1 MAYTGI
7 TPKIAVGSKSDIQ
20 SSIESEKIGPGAVI
34 ITDNNEAA
42 FVRDDKTV
50 SFLKETIGEDIQVNG
65 VNIGNL
71 TDGKTISKDLTVA
84 QFIKQ
89 MVQKAI
95 PASYTQPA
103 ISLVNN
109 GGQAAGNVEAGS
121 SVSVKLRANFTKN
134 DAGNLTSIVI
144 KKGSEQVANGS
155 STPLDYTSAEN
166 IVVGDETVSFTATAS
181 YAEGQIKNNNLG
193 EPSPDGHITAGSKTS
208 SAYSITGKRNL
219 FYGTGVGAT
228 PEINSATVRGLT
240 NKRLSPAN
248 GNVITINVA
257 VGQQYVIIAYPATL
271 RDITQ
276 IKYEE
281 TNDIGA
287 LSKFTKTQVQV
298 ADARG
303 GSNGLMNY
311 KVYSYGMAVPAP
323 AAMTFTVT
331 I

>member
-1 MAYTGI
+1 MAYTNS
-7 TPKIAVGSKSDIQ
+7 PKLALGAKEDIQ
-20 SSIESEKIGPGAVI
+20 TAITEETIGPGALV
-34 ITDNNEAA
+34 ITDNNEMA

-50 SFLKETIGEDIQVNG
+50 DFLKETVGEDIQVNG

-71 TDGKTISKDLTVA
+71 TDGKTISRDLTLA

-95 PASYTQPA
+95 PASYTQPSV
-103 ISLVNN
+103 SLVNN

-121 SVSVKLRANFTKN
+121 SVNIKLRANFTKN
-134 DAGNLTSIVI
+134 DAGDLTALEI
-144 KKGSEQVANGS
+144 KKGAEQVATGS
-155 STPLDYTSAEN
+155 SSPVDYSSTEAL
-166 IVVGDETVSFTATAS
+166 VVGDETVTFTATAT
-181 YAEGQIKNNNLG
+181 YGEGEIKNNNLG
-193 EPSPDGHITAGSKTS
+193 EPSPEGHITAGSKNS
-208 SAYSITGKRNL
+208 SGYSITGKRNA

-228 PEINSATVRGLT
+228 PELNSANIRSLT
-240 NKRLSPAN
+240 NKKLAPAN
-248 GNVITINVA
+248 GNTITINVA
-257 VGQQYVIIAYPATL
+257 AGQQYVIIAYPATL

-303 GSNGLMNY
+303 GENGLMDY

>member
-1 MAYTGI
+1 M
-7 TPKIAVGSKSDIQ
+7 
-20 SSIESEKIGPGAVI
+20 EKLS
-34 ITDNNEAA
+34 
-42 FVRDDKTV
+42 R
-50 SFLKETIGEDIQVNG
+50 
-65 VNIGNL
+65 
-71 TDGKTISKDLTVA
+71 DLTLA

-95 PASYTQPA
+95 PASYTQPSV
-103 ISLVNN
+103 SLVNN

-121 SVSVKLRANFTKN
+121 SVNIKLRANFTKN
-134 DAGNLTSIVI
+134 DAGDLTALEI
-144 KKGSEQVANGS
+144 KKGAEQVATGS
-155 STPLDYTSAEN
+155 SSPVDYSSTEAL
-166 IVVGDETVSFTATAS
+166 VVGDETVTFTATAT
-181 YAEGQIKNNNLG
+181 YGEGEIKNNNLG
-193 EPSPDGHITAGSKTS
+193 EPSPDGHITAGSKNS
-208 SAYSITGKRNL
+208 SGYSITGKRNA

-228 PEINSATVRGLT
+228 PELNSANIRSLT
-240 NKRLSPAN
+240 NKKLAPAN
-248 GNVITINVA
+248 GNTITINVA
-257 VGQQYVIIAYPATL
+257 AGQQYVIIAYPATL

-303 GSNGLMNY
+303 GENGLMDY

>member
-1 MAYTGI
+1 MAYANS
-7 TPKIAVGSKSDIQ
+7 PKLALGAKEDIQ
-20 SSIESEKIGPGAVI
+20 TAITEETIGPGALV
-34 ITDNNEAA
+34 ITDNNEMA

-50 SFLKETIGEDIQVNG
+50 DFLKETVGEDIQVNG

-71 TDGKTISKDLTVA
+71 TDGKTISRDLTLA

-95 PASYTQPA
+95 PASYTQPSV
-103 ISLVNN
+103 SLANN

-121 SVSVKLRANFTKN
+121 SVNIKLRANFTKN
-134 DAGNLTSIVI
+134 DAGDLTALEI
-144 KKGSEQVANGS
+144 KKGAEQVATGS
-155 STPLDYTSAEN
+155 SSPVDYSSTEAL
-166 IVVGDETVSFTATAS
+166 VVGDETVTFTATAT
-181 YAEGQIKNNNLG
+181 YGEGEIKNNNLG
-193 EPSPDGHITAGSKTS
+193 EPSPDGHITAGSKNS
-208 SAYSITGKRNL
+208 SGYSITGKRNA

-228 PEINSATVRGLT
+228 PELNSANIRSLT
-240 NKRLSPAN
+240 NKKLAPAN
-248 GNVITINVA
+248 GNTITINVA
-257 VGQQYVIIAYPATL
+257 AGQQYVIIAYPATL

-303 GSNGLMNY
+303 GENGLMDY

>member
-1 MAYTGI
+1 MAYTNS
-7 TPKIAVGSKSDIQ
+7 PKLALGAKEDIQ
-20 SSIESEKIGPGAVI
+20 TAITEETIGPGALV
-34 ITDNNEAA
+34 ITDNNEMA

-50 SFLKETIGEDIQVNG
+50 DFLKETVGEDIQVNG

-71 TDGKTISKDLTVA
+71 TDGKTISRDLTLA

-95 PASYTQPA
+95 PASYTQPSV
-103 ISLVNN
+103 SLVNN

-121 SVSVKLRANFTKN
+121 SVNIKLRANFTKN
-134 DAGNLTSIVI
+134 DAGDLTALEI
-144 KKGSEQVANGS
+144 KKGAEQVVTGS
-155 STPLDYTSAEN
+155 SSPVDYSSTEAL
-166 IVVGDETVSFTATAS
+166 VVGDETVTFTATAT
-181 YAEGQIKNNNLG
+181 YGEGEIKNNNLG
-193 EPSPDGHITAGSKTS
+193 EPSPDGHITAGSKNS
-208 SAYSITGKRNL
+208 SGYSITGRRNA

-228 PEINSATVRGLT
+228 PELNSANIRSLT
-240 NKRLSPAN
+240 NKKLAPAN
-248 GNVITINVA
+248 GNTITINVA
-257 VGQQYVIIAYPATL
+257 AGQQYVIIAYPATL

-303 GSNGLMNY
+303 GENGLMDY

>member
-1 MAYTGI
+1 MAYTNS
-7 TPKIAVGSKSDIQ
+7 PKLALGAKEDIQ
-20 SSIESEKIGPGAVI
+20 TAITEETIGPGALV
-34 ITDNNEAA
+34 ITDNNEMA

-50 SFLKETIGEDIQVNG
+50 DFLKETVGEDIQVNG

-71 TDGKTISKDLTVA
+71 TDGKTISRDLTLA

-95 PASYTQPA
+95 PASYTQPSV
-103 ISLVNN
+103 SLVNN

-121 SVSVKLRANFTKN
+121 SVNIKLRANFTKN
-134 DAGNLTSIVI
+134 DAGDLTALEI
-144 KKGSEQVANGS
+144 KKGAEQVATGS
-155 STPLDYTSAEN
+155 SSPVDYSSTEAL
-166 IVVGDETVSFTATAS
+166 VVGDETVTFTATAT
-181 YAEGQIKNNNLG
+181 YGEGEIKNNNLG
-193 EPSPDGHITAGSKTS
+193 EPSPDGHINAGSKNS
-208 SAYSITGKRNL
+208 SGYSITGKRNA

-228 PEINSATVRGLT
+228 PELNSANIRSLT
-240 NKRLSPAN
+240 NKKLAPAN
-248 GNVITINVA
+248 GNTITINVA
-257 VGQQYVIIAYPATL
+257 AGQQYVIIAYPATL

-303 GSNGLMNY
+303 GENGLMDY

>member
-1 MAYTGI
+1 MAYTNS
-7 TPKIAVGSKSDIQ
+7 PKLALGAKEDIQ
-20 SSIESEKIGPGAVI
+20 TAITEETIGPGALV
-34 ITDNNEAA
+34 ITDNNEMA

-50 SFLKETIGEDIQVNG
+50 DFLKETVGEDIQVNG

-71 TDGKTISKDLTVA
+71 TDGKTISRDLTLA

-95 PASYTQPA
+95 PASYTQPSV
-103 ISLVNN
+103 SLVNN

-121 SVSVKLRANFTKN
+121 SVNIKLRANFTKN
-134 DAGNLTSIVI
+134 DAGDLTALEI
-144 KKGSEQVANGS
+144 KKGAEQVATGS
-155 STPLDYTSAEN
+155 SSPVDYSSTEAL
-166 IVVGDETVSFTATAS
+166 VVGDETVTFTATAT
-181 YAEGQIKNNNLG
+181 YGEGEIKNNNLG
-193 EPSPDGHITAGSKTS
+193 EPSPDGHITAGSKNS
-208 SAYSITGKRNL
+208 SGYSITGKRNA

-228 PEINSATVRGLT
+228 PELNSANVRSLT
-240 NKRLSPAN
+240 NKKLAPAN
-248 GNVITINVA
+248 GNTITINVA
-257 VGQQYVIIAYPATL
+257 AGQQYVIIAYPATL

-303 GSNGLMNY
+303 GENGLMDY

>member
-1 MAYTGI
+1 MAYTNS
-7 TPKIAVGSKSDIQ
+7 PKLALGAKEDIQ
-20 SSIESEKIGPGAVI
+20 TAITEETIGPGALV
-34 ITDNNEAA
+34 ITDNNEMA

-50 SFLKETIGEDIQVNG
+50 DFLKETVGEDIQVNG

-71 TDGKTISKDLTVA
+71 TDGKTISRDLTLA

-95 PASYTQPA
+95 PASYTQPSV
-103 ISLVNN
+103 SLVNN

-121 SVSVKLRANFTKN
+121 SVNIKLRANFTKN
-134 DAGNLTSIVI
+134 DAGDLTALEI
-144 KKGSEQVANGS
+144 KKGAEQVATGS
-155 STPLDYTSAEN
+155 SSPVDYSSTEAL
-166 IVVGDETVSFTATAS
+166 VVGDETVTFTATAT
-181 YAEGQIKNNNLG
+181 YGEGGIKNNNLG
-193 EPSPDGHITAGSKTS
+193 EPSPDGHITAGSKNS
-208 SAYSITGKRNL
+208 SGYSITGKRNA

-228 PEINSATVRGLT
+228 PELNSANIRSLT
-240 NKRLSPAN
+240 NKKLAPAN
-248 GNVITINVA
+248 GNTITINVA
-257 VGQQYVIIAYPATL
+257 AGQQYVIIAYPATL

-303 GSNGLMNY
+303 GENGLMDY

>member
-1 MAYTGI
+1 MAYTNS
-7 TPKIAVGSKSDIQ
+7 PKLALGAKEDIQ
-20 SSIESEKIGPGAVI
+20 TAITEETIGPGALV
-34 ITDNNEAA
+34 ITDNNEMA

-50 SFLKETIGEDIQVNG
+50 DFLKETVGEDIQVNG

-71 TDGKTISKDLTVA
+71 TDGKTISRDLTLA

-95 PASYTQPA
+95 PASYTQPSV
-103 ISLVNN
+103 SLVNN

-121 SVSVKLRANFTKN
+121 SVNIKLRANFTKN
-134 DAGNLTSIVI
+134 DAGDLTALEI
-144 KKGSEQVANGS
+144 KKGAEQVATGS
-155 STPLDYTSAEN
+155 SSPVDYSSTEAL
-166 IVVGDETVSFTATAS
+166 VVGDETVTFTATAT
-181 YAEGQIKNNNLG
+181 YGEGEIKNNNLG
-193 EPSPDGHITAGSKTS
+193 EPSPDGHITAGSKNS
-208 SAYSITGKRNL
+208 SGYSITGRRNA

-228 PEINSATVRGLT
+228 PELNSANIRSLT
-240 NKRLSPAN
+240 NKKLAPAN
-248 GNVITINVA
+248 GNTITINVA
-257 VGQQYVIIAYPATL
+257 AGQQYVIIAYPATL

-281 TNDIGA
+281 INDIGA

-303 GSNGLMNY
+303 GENGLMDY

>member
-1 MAYTGI
+1 MAYTNS
-7 TPKIAVGSKSDIQ
+7 PKLALGAKEDIQ
-20 SSIESEKIGPGAVI
+20 TAITEETIGPGALV
-34 ITDNNEAA
+34 ITDNNEMA

-50 SFLKETIGEDIQVNG
+50 DFLKETVGEDIQVNG

-71 TDGKTISKDLTVA
+71 TDGKTISRDLTLA

-95 PASYTQPA
+95 PASYTQPSV
-103 ISLVNN
+103 SLVNN

-121 SVSVKLRANFTKN
+121 SVNIKLRANFTKN
-134 DAGNLTSIVI
+134 DAGDLTALEI
-144 KKGSEQVANGS
+144 KKGAEQVATGS
-155 STPLDYTSAEN
+155 SSPVDYSSTEAL
-166 IVVGDETVSFTATAS
+166 VVGDETVTFTAIAT
-181 YAEGQIKNNNLG
+181 YGEGEIKNNNLG
-193 EPSPDGHITAGSKTS
+193 EPSPDGHITAGSKNS
-208 SAYSITGKRNL
+208 SGYSITGKRNA

-228 PEINSATVRGLT
+228 PELNSANIRSLT
-240 NKRLSPAN
+240 NKKLSPAN
-248 GNVITINVA
+248 GNTITINVA
-257 VGQQYVIIAYPATL
+257 AGQQYVIIAYPATL

-303 GSNGLMNY
+303 GENGLMDY

>member
-1 MAYTGI
+1 MAYTNS
-7 TPKIAVGSKSDIQ
+7 PKLALGAKEDIQ
-20 SSIESEKIGPGAVI
+20 TAITEETIGPGALV
-34 ITDNNEAA
+34 ITDNNEMA

-50 SFLKETIGEDIQVNG
+50 DFLKETVGEDIQVNG

-71 TDGKTISKDLTVA
+71 TDGKTISRDLTLA

-95 PASYTQPA
+95 PASYTQPSV
-103 ISLVNN
+103 SLVNN

-121 SVSVKLRANFTKN
+121 SVNIKLRANFTKN
-134 DAGNLTSIVI
+134 DAGDLTALKI
-144 KKGSEQVANGS
+144 KKGAEQVATGS
-155 STPLDYTSAEN
+155 SSPVDYSSTEAL
-166 IVVGDETVSFTATAS
+166 VVGDETVTFTATAT
-181 YAEGQIKNNNLG
+181 YGEGEIKNNNLG
-193 EPSPDGHITAGSKTS
+193 EPSPDGHITAGSKNS
-208 SAYSITGKRNL
+208 SGYSITGKRNA

-228 PEINSATVRGLT
+228 PELNSANIRSLT
-240 NKRLSPAN
+240 NKKLAPAN
-248 GNVITINVA
+248 GNTITINVA
-257 VGQQYVIIAYPATL
+257 AGQQYVIIAYPATL

-303 GSNGLMNY
+303 GENGLMDY

>member
-1 MAYTGI
+1 MAYTNS
-7 TPKIAVGSKSDIQ
+7 PKLALGAKEDIQ
-20 SSIESEKIGPGAVI
+20 TAITEETIGPGALV
-34 ITDNNEAA
+34 ITDNNEMA

-50 SFLKETIGEDIQVNG
+50 DFLKETVGEDIQVNG

-71 TDGKTISKDLTVA
+71 TDGKTISRDLTLA

-95 PASYTQPA
+95 PASYTQPSV
-103 ISLVNN
+103 SLVNN

-121 SVSVKLRANFTKN
+121 SVNIKLRANFTKN
-134 DAGNLTSIVI
+134 DAGDLTTLEI
-144 KKGSEQVANGS
+144 KKGAEQVATGS
-155 STPLDYTSAEN
+155 SSPVDYSSTEAL
-166 IVVGDETVSFTATAS
+166 VVGDETVTFTATAT
-181 YAEGQIKNNNLG
+181 YGEGEIKNNNLG
-193 EPSPDGHITAGSKTS
+193 EPSPDGHITAGSKNS
-208 SAYSITGKRNL
+208 SGYSITGKRNA

-228 PEINSATVRGLT
+228 PELNSANIRSLT
-240 NKRLSPAN
+240 NKKLAPAN
-248 GNVITINVA
+248 GNTITINVA
-257 VGQQYVIIAYPATL
+257 AGQQYVIIAYPATL

-303 GSNGLMNY
+303 GENGLMDY

>member
-1 MAYTGI
+1 ML
-7 TPKIAVGSKSDIQ
+7 
-20 SSIESEKIGPGAVI
+20 
-34 ITDNNEAA
+34 
-42 FVRDDKTV
+42 
-50 SFLKETIGEDIQVNG
+50 FLRRN
-65 VNIGNL
+65 
-71 TDGKTISKDLTVA
+71 
-84 QFIKQ
+84 
-89 MVQKAI
+89 
-95 PASYTQPA
+95 
-103 ISLVNN
+103 
-109 GGQAAGNVEAGS
+109 
-121 SVSVKLRANFTKN
+121 
-134 DAGNLTSIVI
+134 
-144 KKGSEQVANGS
+144 
-155 STPLDYTSAEN
+155 
-166 IVVGDETVSFTATAS
+166 
-181 YAEGQIKNNNLG
+181 
-193 EPSPDGHITAGSKTS
+193 
-208 SAYSITGKRNL
+208 ITGKRNL

-240 NKRLSPAN
+240 NKKLSPAN

-303 GSNGLMNY
+303 GSNGMMDY

>member
-1 MAYTGI
+1 MAYTNS
-7 TPKIAVGSKSDIQ
+7 PKLALGAKEDIQ
-20 SSIESEKIGPGAVI
+20 TAITEETIGPGALV
-34 ITDNNEAA
+34 ITDNNEMA

-50 SFLKETIGEDIQVNG
+50 DFLKETVGEDIQVNG

-71 TDGKTISKDLTVA
+71 TDGKTISRDLTLA

-95 PASYTQPA
+95 PASYTQPSV
-103 ISLVNN
+103 SLVNN

-121 SVSVKLRANFTKN
+121 SVNIKLRANFTKN
-134 DAGNLTSIVI
+134 DAGDLTALEI
-144 KKGSEQVANGS
+144 KKGAEQVATGS
-155 STPLDYTSAEN
+155 SSPVDYSSTEAL
-166 IVVGDETVSFTATAS
+166 VVGDETVTFTATAT
-181 YAEGQIKNNNLG
+181 YGEGEIKNNNLG
-193 EPSPDGHITAGSKTS
+193 EPSPEGHITAGSKNS
-208 SAYSITGKRNL
+208 SGYSITGKRNA

-228 PEINSATVRGLT
+228 PELNSANIRSLT
-240 NKRLSPAN
+240 NKKLAPAN
-248 GNVITINVA
+248 GNTITINVA
-257 VGQQYVIIAYPATL
+257 AGQQYVIIAYPATL

-303 GSNGLMNY
+303 GENGLMDY

-323 AAMTFTVT
+323 AAMTVTVT
-331 I
+331 M

>member
-1 MAYTGI
+1 MAYTNS
-7 TPKIAVGSKSDIQ
+7 PKLALGAKEDIQ
-20 SSIESEKIGPGAVI
+20 TAITEETIGPGALV
-34 ITDNNEAA
+34 ITDNNEMA

-50 SFLKETIGEDIQVNG
+50 DFLKETVGEDIQVNG

-71 TDGKTISKDLTVA
+71 TDGKTISRDLTLA

-95 PASYTQPA
+95 PASYTQPSV
-103 ISLVNN
+103 SLVNN

-121 SVSVKLRANFTKN
+121 SVNIKLRANFTKN
-134 DAGNLTSIVI
+134 DAGDLTALEI
-144 KKGSEQVANGS
+144 KKGAEQVATGS
-155 STPLDYTSAEN
+155 SSPVDYSSAEAL
-166 IVVGDETVSFTATAS
+166 VVGDETVTFTATAT
-181 YAEGQIKNNNLG
+181 YGEGEIKNNNLG
-193 EPSPDGHITAGSKTS
+193 EPSPDGHITAGSKNS
-208 SAYSITGKRNL
+208 SGYSITGKRNA
-219 FYGTGVGAT
+219 FYGTGAGAT
-228 PEINSATVRGLT
+228 PELNSANIRSLT
-240 NKRLSPAN
+240 NKKLAPAN
-248 GNVITINVA
+248 GNTITINVA
-257 VGQQYVIIAYPATL
+257 AGQQYVIIAYPATL

-303 GSNGLMNY
+303 GENGLMDY

>member
-1 MAYTGI
+1 MAYTNS
-7 TPKIAVGSKSDIQ
+7 PKLALGAKEDIQ
-20 SSIESEKIGPGAVI
+20 TAITEETIGPGALV
-34 ITDNNEAA
+34 ITDNNEMA

-50 SFLKETIGEDIQVNG
+50 DFLKETVGEDIQVNG

-71 TDGKTISKDLTVA
+71 TDGKTISRDLTLA

-95 PASYTQPA
+95 PASYTQPSV
-103 ISLVNN
+103 SLVNN

-121 SVSVKLRANFTKN
+121 SVNIKLRANFTKN
-134 DAGNLTSIVI
+134 DAGDLTALEI
-144 KKGSEQVANGS
+144 KKGAEQVATGS
-155 STPLDYTSAEN
+155 SSPVDYSSTEAL
-166 IVVGDETVSFTATAS
+166 VVGDETVTFTATAT
-181 YAEGQIKNNNLG
+181 YGEGGIKNNNLG
-193 EPSPDGHITAGSKTS
+193 EPSPDGHITAGSKNS
-208 SAYSITGKRNL
+208 SGYSITGKRSA

-228 PEINSATVRGLT
+228 PELNSANIRSLT
-240 NKRLSPAN
+240 NKKLAPAN
-248 GNVITINVA
+248 GNTITINVA
-257 VGQQYVIIAYPATL
+257 AGQQYVIIAYPATL

-303 GSNGLMNY
+303 GENGLMDY

>member
-1 MAYTGI
+1 MAYTNS
-7 TPKIAVGSKSDIQ
+7 PKLALGAKEDIQ
-20 SSIESEKIGPGAVI
+20 TAITEETIGPGALV
-34 ITDNNEAA
+34 ITDNNEMA

-50 SFLKETIGEDIQVNG
+50 DFLKETVGEDIQVNG

-71 TDGKTISKDLTVA
+71 TDGKTISRDLTLA

-95 PASYTQPA
+95 PASYTQPSV
-103 ISLVNN
+103 SLVNN

-121 SVSVKLRANFTKN
+121 SVNIKLRANFTKN
-134 DAGNLTSIVI
+134 DAGDLTALEI
-144 KKGSEQVANGS
+144 KKGAEQVATGS
-155 STPLDYTSAEN
+155 SSPVDYSSTEAL
-166 IVVGDETVSFTATAS
+166 VVGDETVTFTATAT
-181 YAEGQIKNNNLG
+181 YGEGEIKNNNLG
-193 EPSPDGHITAGSKTS
+193 EPSPDGHITAGSKNS
-208 SAYSITGKRNL
+208 SGYSITGKRNA

-228 PEINSATVRGLT
+228 PELNSANIRKIK
-240 NKRLSPAN
+240 NKKLAPAN
-248 GNVITINVA
+248 GNTITINVA
-257 VGQQYVIIAYPATL
+257 AGQQYVIIAYPATL

-303 GSNGLMNY
+303 GENGLMDY

>member
-1 MAYTGI
+1 MAYTNS
-7 TPKIAVGSKSDIQ
+7 PKLALGAKEDIQ
-20 SSIESEKIGPGAVI
+20 TAITEETIGPGALV
-34 ITDNNEAA
+34 ITDNNEMA

-50 SFLKETIGEDIQVNG
+50 DFLKETVGEDIQVNG

-71 TDGKTISKDLTVA
+71 TDGKTISRDLTLA

-95 PASYTQPA
+95 PASYTQPSV
-103 ISLVNN
+103 SLVNN

-121 SVSVKLRANFTKN
+121 SVNIKLRANFTKN
-134 DAGNLTSIVI
+134 DAGDLTALEI
-144 KKGSEQVANGS
+144 KKGAEQVATGS
-155 STPLDYTSAEN
+155 SSPVDYSSTEAL
-166 IVVGDETVSFTATAS
+166 VVGDETVTFTATAT
-181 YAEGQIKNNNLG
+181 YGEGEIKNNNLG
-193 EPSPDGHITAGSKTS
+193 EPSPDGHITAGSKNS
-208 SAYSITGKRNL
+208 SGYSITGKRNA

-228 PEINSATVRGLT
+228 PELNSANIRSLT
-240 NKRLSPAN
+240 NKKLAPAN
-248 GNVITINVA
+248 GNTITINVA
-257 VGQQYVIIAYPATL
+257 AGQQYVIIAYPATL

-287 LSKFTKTQVQV
+287 LSKFTKIQVQV

-303 GSNGLMNY
+303 GENGLMDY

>member
-1 MAYTGI
+1 MAYTNS
-7 TPKIAVGSKSDIQ
+7 PKLALGAKEDIQ
-20 SSIESEKIGPGAVI
+20 TAITEETIGPGALV
-34 ITDNNEAA
+34 ITDNNEMA

-50 SFLKETIGEDIQVNG
+50 DFLKETVGEDIQVNG

-71 TDGKTISKDLTVA
+71 TDGKTISRDLTLA

-95 PASYTQPA
+95 PASYTQPSV
-103 ISLVNN
+103 SLVNN

-121 SVSVKLRANFTKN
+121 SVNIKLRANFTKN
-134 DAGNLTSIVI
+134 DAGDLTTLEI
-144 KKGSEQVANGS
+144 KKGAEQVATGS
-155 STPLDYTSAEN
+155 SSPVDYSSAEAL
-166 IVVGDETVSFTATAS
+166 VVGDETVTFTATAT
-181 YAEGQIKNNNLG
+181 YGEGEIKNNNLG
-193 EPSPDGHITAGSKTS
+193 EPSPDGHITAGSKNS
-208 SAYSITGKRNL
+208 SGYSITGKRNA

-228 PEINSATVRGLT
+228 PELNSANIRSLT
-240 NKRLSPAN
+240 NKKLSPAN
-248 GNVITINVA
+248 GNTITINVA
-257 VGQQYVIIAYPATL
+257 AGQQYVIIAYPATL

-303 GSNGLMNY
+303 GENGLMDY

>member
-1 MAYTGI
+1 MAYTNS
-7 TPKIAVGSKSDIQ
+7 PKLALGAKEDIQ
-20 SSIESEKIGPGAVI
+20 TAITEETIGPGALV
-34 ITDNNEAA
+34 ITDNNEMA

-50 SFLKETIGEDIQVNG
+50 DFLKETVGEDIQVNG

-71 TDGKTISKDLTVA
+71 TDGKTISRDLTLA

-95 PASYTQPA
+95 PASYTQPSV
-103 ISLVNN
+103 SLVNN

-121 SVSVKLRANFTKN
+121 SVNIKLRANFTKN
-134 DAGNLTSIVI
+134 DAGDLTTLEI
-144 KKGSEQVANGS
+144 KKGAEQVATGS
-155 STPLDYTSAEN
+155 SSPVDYSSTEAL
-166 IVVGDETVSFTATAS
+166 VVGDETVTFTATAT
-181 YAEGQIKNNNLG
+181 YGEGEIKNNNLG
-193 EPSPDGHITAGSKTS
+193 EPSPDGHITAGSKNS
-208 SAYSITGKRNL
+208 SGYSITGRRNA

-228 PEINSATVRGLT
+228 PELNSANIRSLT
-240 NKRLSPAN
+240 NKKLAPAN
-248 GNVITINVA
+248 GNTITINVA
-257 VGQQYVIIAYPATL
+257 AGQQYVIIAYPATL

-303 GSNGLMNY
+303 GENGLMDY

>member
-1 MAYTGI
+1 MAYTNS
-7 TPKIAVGSKSDIQ
+7 PKLALGAKEDIQ
-20 SSIESEKIGPGAVI
+20 TAITEETIGPGALV
-34 ITDNNEAA
+34 ITDNNEMA

-50 SFLKETIGEDIQVNG
+50 DFLKETVGEDIQVNG

-71 TDGKTISKDLTVA
+71 TDGKTISRDLTLA

-95 PASYTQPA
+95 PASYTQPSV
-103 ISLVNN
+103 SLVNN

-121 SVSVKLRANFTKN
+121 SVNIKLRANFTKN
-134 DAGNLTSIVI
+134 DAGDLTALEI
-144 KKGSEQVANGS
+144 KKGAEQVATGS
-155 STPLDYTSAEN
+155 SSPVDYSSAEAL
-166 IVVGDETVSFTATAS
+166 VVGDETVTFTATAT
-181 YAEGQIKNNNLG
+181 YGEGEIKNNNLG
-193 EPSPDGHITAGSKTS
+193 EPSPDGHITAGSKNS
-208 SAYSITGKRNL
+208 SGYSITGKRNA

-228 PEINSATVRGLT
+228 PELNSANIRSLT
-240 NKRLSPAN
+240 NKKLSPAN
-248 GNVITINVA
+248 GNTITINVA
-257 VGQQYVIIAYPATL
+257 AGQQYVIIAYPATL

-303 GSNGLMNY
+303 GENGLMDY

>member
-1 MAYTGI
+1 MAYTNS
-7 TPKIAVGSKSDIQ
+7 PKLALGAKEDIQ
-20 SSIESEKIGPGAVI
+20 TAITEETIGPGALV
-34 ITDNNEAA
+34 ITDNNEMA

-50 SFLKETIGEDIQVNG
+50 DFLKETVGEDIQVNG

-71 TDGKTISKDLTVA
+71 TDGKTISRDLTLA

-95 PASYTQPA
+95 PASYTQPSV
-103 ISLVNN
+103 SLVNN

-121 SVSVKLRANFTKN
+121 SVNIKLRANFTKN
-134 DAGNLTSIVI
+134 DAGDLTALEI
-144 KKGSEQVANGS
+144 KKGAEQVATGS
-155 STPLDYTSAEN
+155 SSPVDYSSAEAL
-166 IVVGDETVSFTATAS
+166 VVGDETVTFTATAT
-181 YAEGQIKNNNLG
+181 YGEGEIKNNNLG
-193 EPSPDGHITAGSKTS
+193 EPSPDGHITAGSKNS
-208 SAYSITGKRNL
+208 SGYSITGKRNA

-228 PEINSATVRGLT
+228 PELNSANIRSLT
-240 NKRLSPAN
+240 NKKLAPAN
-248 GNVITINVA
+248 GNTITINVA
-257 VGQQYVIIAYPATL
+257 AGQQYVIIAYPATL

-303 GSNGLMNY
+303 GENGLMDY

>member
-1 MAYTGI
+1 MAYTNS
-7 TPKIAVGSKSDIQ
+7 PKLALGAKEDIQ
-20 SSIESEKIGPGAVI
+20 TAITEETIGPGALV
-34 ITDNNEAA
+34 ITDNNEMA

-50 SFLKETIGEDIQVNG
+50 DFLKETVGEDIQVNG

-71 TDGKTISKDLTVA
+71 TDGKTISRDLTLA

-95 PASYTQPA
+95 PASYTQPSV
-103 ISLVNN
+103 SLVNN

-121 SVSVKLRANFTKN
+121 SVNIKLRANFTKN
-134 DAGNLTSIVI
+134 DAGDLTALEI
-144 KKGSEQVANGS
+144 KKGAEQVATGS
-155 STPLDYTSAEN
+155 SSPVDYSSAEAL
-166 IVVGDETVSFTATAS
+166 VVGDETVTFTATAT
-181 YAEGQIKNNNLG
+181 YGEGEIKNNNLG
-193 EPSPDGHITAGSKTS
+193 EPSPDGHITAGSKNS
-208 SAYSITGKRNL
+208 SGYSITGKRNA

-228 PEINSATVRGLT
+228 PELNSANIRSLT
-240 NKRLSPAN
+240 NKKLAPAN
-248 GNVITINVA
+248 GNTITINVA
-257 VGQQYVIIAYPATL
+257 AGQQYVIIAYPATL

-303 GSNGLMNY
+303 GENGLMDY

-323 AAMTFTVT
+323 AAMTFAVT

>member
-1 MAYTGI
+1 MAYTNS
-7 TPKIAVGSKSDIQ
+7 PKLALGAKEDIQ
-20 SSIESEKIGPGAVI
+20 TAITEETIGPGALV
-34 ITDNNEAA
+34 ITDNNEMA

-50 SFLKETIGEDIQVNG
+50 DFLKETVGEDIQVNG

-71 TDGKTISKDLTVA
+71 TDGKTISRDLTLA

-95 PASYTQPA
+95 PASYTQPSV
-103 ISLVNN
+103 SLVNN

-121 SVSVKLRANFTKN
+121 SVNIKLRANFTKN
-134 DAGNLTSIVI
+134 DAGDLTALEI
-144 KKGSEQVANGS
+144 KKGAEQVATGS
-155 STPLDYTSAEN
+155 SSPVDDSSTEAL
-166 IVVGDETVSFTATAS
+166 VVGDETVTFTAIAT
-181 YAEGQIKNNNLG
+181 YGEGEIKNNNLG
-193 EPSPDGHITAGSKTS
+193 EPSPDGHITAGSKNS
-208 SAYSITGKRNL
+208 SGYSITGKRNA

-228 PEINSATVRGLT
+228 PELNSANIRSLT
-240 NKRLSPAN
+240 NKKLAPAN
-248 GNVITINVA
+248 GNTITINVA
-257 VGQQYVIIAYPATL
+257 AGQQYVIIAYPATL

-303 GSNGLMNY
+303 GENGLMDY

>member
-1 MAYTGI
+1 MAYTNS
-7 TPKIAVGSKSDIQ
+7 PKLALGAKEDIQ
-20 SSIESEKIGPGAVI
+20 TAITEETIGPGALV
-34 ITDNNEAA
+34 ITDNNEMA

-50 SFLKETIGEDIQVNG
+50 DFLKETVGEDIQVNG

-71 TDGKTISKDLTVA
+71 TDGKTISRDLTLA

-95 PASYTQPA
+95 PASYTQPSV
-103 ISLVNN
+103 SLVNN

-121 SVSVKLRANFTKN
+121 SVNIKLRANFTKN
-134 DAGNLTSIVI
+134 DAGDLTALEI
-144 KKGSEQVANGS
+144 KKGAEQVATGS
-155 STPLDYTSAEN
+155 SSPVDYSSTEAL
-166 IVVGDETVSFTATAS
+166 VVGDETVTFTATAT
-181 YAEGQIKNNNLG
+181 YGEGEIKNNNLG
-193 EPSPDGHITAGSKTS
+193 EPSPDGHITAGSKNS
-208 SAYSITGKRNL
+208 SGYSITGRRNA

-228 PEINSATVRGLT
+228 PELNSANIRSLT
-240 NKRLSPAN
+240 NKKLSPAN
-248 GNVITINVA
+248 GNTITINVA
-257 VGQQYVIIAYPATL
+257 AGQQYVIIAYPATL

-303 GSNGLMNY
+303 GENGLMDY

>member
-1 MAYTGI
+1 MAYTNS
-7 TPKIAVGSKSDIQ
+7 PKLALGAKEDIQ
-20 SSIESEKIGPGAVI
+20 TAITEETIGPGALV
-34 ITDNNEAA
+34 ITDNNEMA

-50 SFLKETIGEDIQVNG
+50 DFLKETVGEDIQVNG

-71 TDGKTISKDLTVA
+71 TDGKTISRDLTLA

-95 PASYTQPA
+95 PASYTQPSV
-103 ISLVNN
+103 SLVNN

-121 SVSVKLRANFTKN
+121 SVNIKLRANFTKN
-134 DAGNLTSIVI
+134 DAGDLTALEI
-144 KKGSEQVANGS
+144 KKGAERVATGS
-155 STPLDYTSAEN
+155 SSPVDYSSTEAL
-166 IVVGDETVSFTATAS
+166 VVGDETVTFTATAT
-181 YAEGQIKNNNLG
+181 YGEGEIKNNNLG
-193 EPSPDGHITAGSKTS
+193 EPSPDGHITAGSKNS
-208 SAYSITGKRNL
+208 SGYSITGKRNA

-228 PEINSATVRGLT
+228 PELNSANIRSLT
-240 NKRLSPAN
+240 NKKLAPAN
-248 GNVITINVA
+248 GNTITINVA
-257 VGQQYVIIAYPATL
+257 AGQQYVIIAYPATL

-303 GSNGLMNY
+303 GENGLMDY

>member
-1 MAYTGI
+1 MAYTNS
-7 TPKIAVGSKSDIQ
+7 PKLALGAKEDIQ
-20 SSIESEKIGPGAVI
+20 TAIIEETIGPGALV
-34 ITDNNEAA
+34 ITDNNEMA

-50 SFLKETIGEDIQVNG
+50 DFLKETVGEDIQVNG

-71 TDGKTISKDLTVA
+71 TDGKTISRDLTLA

-95 PASYTQPA
+95 PASYTQPSV
-103 ISLVNN
+103 SLVNN

-121 SVSVKLRANFTKN
+121 SVNIKLRANFTKN
-134 DAGNLTSIVI
+134 DAGDLTALEI
-144 KKGSEQVANGS
+144 KKGAEQVATGS
-155 STPLDYTSAEN
+155 SSPVDYSSAEAL
-166 IVVGDETVSFTATAS
+166 VVGDETVTFTATAT
-181 YAEGQIKNNNLG
+181 YGEGEIKNNNLG
-193 EPSPDGHITAGSKTS
+193 EPSPDGHITAGSKNS
-208 SAYSITGKRNL
+208 SGYSITGKRNA

-228 PEINSATVRGLT
+228 PELNSANIRSLT
-240 NKRLSPAN
+240 NKKLAPAN
-248 GNVITINVA
+248 GNTITINVA
-257 VGQQYVIIAYPATL
+257 AGQQYVIIAYPATL

-303 GSNGLMNY
+303 GENGLMDY

>member
-1 MAYTGI
+1 MAYTNS
-7 TPKIAVGSKSDIQ
+7 PKLALGAKEDIQ
-20 SSIESEKIGPGAVI
+20 TAITEETIGPGALV
-34 ITDNNEAA
+34 ITDNNEMA

-50 SFLKETIGEDIQVNG
+50 DFLKETVGEDIQVNG

-71 TDGKTISKDLTVA
+71 TDGKTISRDLTLA

-95 PASYTQPA
+95 PASYTQPSV
-103 ISLVNN
+103 SLVNN

-121 SVSVKLRANFTKN
+121 SVNIKLRANFTKN
-134 DAGNLTSIVI
+134 DAGDLTALEI
-144 KKGSEQVANGS
+144 KKGAEQVATGS
-155 STPLDYTSAEN
+155 SSPVDYSSAEAL
-166 IVVGDETVSFTATAS
+166 VVGDETVTFTATAT
-181 YAEGQIKNNNLG
+181 YGEGEIKNNNLG
-193 EPSPDGHITAGSKTS
+193 EPSPDGHITAGSKNS
-208 SAYSITGKRNL
+208 SGYSITGRRNA

-228 PEINSATVRGLT
+228 PELNSANIRSLT
-240 NKRLSPAN
+240 NKKLAPAN
-248 GNVITINVA
+248 GNTITINVA
-257 VGQQYVIIAYPATL
+257 AGQQYVIIAYPATL

-303 GSNGLMNY
+303 GENGLMDY

>member
-1 MAYTGI
+1 MAYTNS
-7 TPKIAVGSKSDIQ
+7 PKLALGAKEDIQ
-20 SSIESEKIGPGAVI
+20 TAITEETIGPGALV
-34 ITDNNEAA
+34 ITDNNEMA

-50 SFLKETIGEDIQVNG
+50 DFLKETVGEDIQVNG

-71 TDGKTISKDLTVA
+71 TDGKTISRDLTLA

-95 PASYTQPA
+95 PASYTQPSV
-103 ISLVNN
+103 SLVNN

-121 SVSVKLRANFTKN
+121 SVNIKLRANFTKN
-134 DAGNLTSIVI
+134 DAGDLTALEI
-144 KKGSEQVANGS
+144 KKGAEQVATGS
-155 STPLDYTSAEN
+155 SSPVDYSSTEAL
-166 IVVGDETVSFTATAS
+166 VVGDETVTFTATAT
-181 YAEGQIKNNNLG
+181 YGEGEIKNNNLG
-193 EPSPDGHITAGSKTS
+193 EPSPDGHITAGSKNS
-208 SAYSITGKRNL
+208 SGYSITGRRNA

-228 PEINSATVRGLT
+228 PELNSANIRSLT
-240 NKRLSPAN
+240 NKKLAPAN
-248 GNVITINVA
+248 GNTITINVA
-257 VGQQYVIIAYPATL
+257 AGQQYVIIAYPATL

-303 GSNGLMNY
+303 GENGLMDY

>member
-1 MAYTGI
+1 MAYTNS
-7 TPKIAVGSKSDIQ
+7 PKLALGAKEDIQ
-20 SSIESEKIGPGAVI
+20 TAITEETIGPGALV
-34 ITDNNEAA
+34 ITDNNEMA

-50 SFLKETIGEDIQVNG
+50 DFLKETVGEDIQVNG

-71 TDGKTISKDLTVA
+71 TDGKTISRDLTLA

-95 PASYTQPA
+95 PASYTQPSV
-103 ISLVNN
+103 SLVNN

-121 SVSVKLRANFTKN
+121 SVNIKLRANFTKN
-134 DAGNLTSIVI
+134 DAGDLTTLEI
-144 KKGSEQVANGS
+144 KKGAEQIATGS
-155 STPLDYTSAEN
+155 SSPVDYSSAEAL
-166 IVVGDETVSFTATAS
+166 VVGDETVTFTATAT
-181 YAEGQIKNNNLG
+181 YGEGEIKNNNLG
-193 EPSPDGHITAGSKTS
+193 EPSPDGHITAGSKNS
-208 SAYSITGKRNL
+208 SGYSITGRRNAV
-219 FYGTGVGAT
+219 YGTGVGAT
-228 PEINSATVRGLT
+228 PELNSANIRSLT
-240 NKRLSPAN
+240 NKKLAPAN
-248 GNVITINVA
+248 GNTITINVA
-257 VGQQYVIIAYPATL
+257 AGQQYVIIAYPGTL

-303 GSNGLMNY
+303 GENGLMDY

>member
-1 MAYTGI
+1 MAYTNS
-7 TPKIAVGSKSDIQ
+7 PKLALGAKEDIQ
-20 SSIESEKIGPGAVI
+20 TAITEETIGPGALV
-34 ITDNNEAA
+34 ITDNNEMA

-50 SFLKETIGEDIQVNG
+50 DFLKETVGEDIQVNG

-71 TDGKTISKDLTVA
+71 TDGKTISRDLTLA

-95 PASYTQPA
+95 PASYTQPSV
-103 ISLVNN
+103 SLVNN

-121 SVSVKLRANFTKN
+121 SVNIKLRANFTKN
-134 DAGNLTSIVI
+134 DAGDLTALEI
-144 KKGSEQVANGS
+144 KKGAEQVATGS
-155 STPLDYTSAEN
+155 SSPVDYSSAEAL
-166 IVVGDETVSFTATAS
+166 IVGDETVTFTATAT
-181 YAEGQIKNNNLG
+181 YGEGEIKNNNLG
-193 EPSPDGHITAGSKTS
+193 EPSPDGHITAGSKNS
-208 SAYSITGKRNL
+208 SGYNITGKRNA

-228 PEINSATVRGLT
+228 PELNSANIRSLT
-240 NKRLSPAN
+240 NKKLAPAN
-248 GNVITINVA
+248 GNTITINVA
-257 VGQQYVIIAYPATL
+257 AGQQYVIIAYPATL

-303 GSNGLMNY
+303 GENGLMDY

>member
-1 MAYTGI
+1 MAYTNS
-7 TPKIAVGSKSDIQ
+7 PKLALGAKEDIQ
-20 SSIESEKIGPGAVI
+20 TAITEETIGPGALV
-34 ITDNNEAA
+34 ITDNNEMA

-50 SFLKETIGEDIQVNG
+50 DFLKETVGEDIQVNG

-71 TDGKTISKDLTVA
+71 TDGKTISRDLTLA

-95 PASYTQPA
+95 PASYTQPSV
-103 ISLVNN
+103 SLVNN

-121 SVSVKLRANFTKN
+121 SVNIKLRANFTKN
-134 DAGNLTSIVI
+134 DAGDLTALGI
-144 KKGSEQVANGS
+144 KKGAEQVATGS
-155 STPLDYTSAEN
+155 SSPVDYSSTEAL
-166 IVVGDETVSFTATAS
+166 VVGDETVTFTATAT
-181 YAEGQIKNNNLG
+181 YGEGEIKNNNLG
-193 EPSPDGHITAGSKTS
+193 EPSPDGHITAGSKNS
-208 SAYSITGKRNL
+208 SGYSITGRRNA

-228 PEINSATVRGLT
+228 PELNSANIRSLT
-240 NKRLSPAN
+240 NKKLSPAN
-248 GNVITINVA
+248 GNTITINVA
-257 VGQQYVIIAYPATL
+257 AGQQYVIIAYPATL

-303 GSNGLMNY
+303 GENGLMDY

>member
-1 MAYTGI
+1 MAYTNS
-7 TPKIAVGSKSDIQ
+7 PKLALGAKEDIQ
-20 SSIESEKIGPGAVI
+20 TAITEETIGPGALV
-34 ITDNNEAA
+34 ITDNNEMA

-50 SFLKETIGEDIQVNG
+50 DFLKETVGEDIQVNG

-71 TDGKTISKDLTVA
+71 TDGKTISRDLTLA

-95 PASYTQPA
+95 PASYTQPSV
-103 ISLVNN
+103 SLVNN

-121 SVSVKLRANFTKN
+121 SVNIKLRANFTKN
-134 DAGNLTSIVI
+134 DAGDLTALEI
-144 KKGSEQVANGS
+144 KKGAEQVATGS
-155 STPLDYTSAEN
+155 SSPVDYSPTEAL
-166 IVVGDETVSFTATAS
+166 VVGDETVTFTATAT
-181 YAEGQIKNNNLG
+181 YGEGEIKNNNLG
-193 EPSPDGHITAGSKTS
+193 EPSPDGHITAGSKNS
-208 SAYSITGKRNL
+208 SGYSITGRRNA

-228 PEINSATVRGLT
+228 PELNSANIRSLT
-240 NKRLSPAN
+240 NKKLAPAN
-248 GNVITINVA
+248 GNTITINVA
-257 VGQQYVIIAYPATL
+257 AGQQYVIIAYPATL

-303 GSNGLMNY
+303 GENGLMDY

>member
-1 MAYTGI
+1 MAYTNS
-7 TPKIAVGSKSDIQ
+7 PKLALGAKEDIQ
-20 SSIESEKIGPGAVI
+20 TAITEETIGPGALV
-34 ITDNNEAA
+34 ITDNNEMA

-50 SFLKETIGEDIQVNG
+50 DFLKETVGEDIQVNG

-71 TDGKTISKDLTVA
+71 TDGKTISRDLTLA

-95 PASYTQPA
+95 PASYTQPSV
-103 ISLVNN
+103 SLVNN

-121 SVSVKLRANFTKN
+121 SVNIKLRANFTKN
-134 DAGNLTSIVI
+134 DAGDLTTLEI
-144 KKGSEQVANGS
+144 KKGAEQVATGS
-155 STPLDYTSAEN
+155 SSPVDYSSTEAL
-166 IVVGDETVSFTATAS
+166 VVGDETVTFTATAT
-181 YAEGQIKNNNLG
+181 YGEGEIKNNNLG
-193 EPSPDGHITAGSKTS
+193 EPSPNGHITAGSKNS
-208 SAYSITGKRNL
+208 SGYSITGKRNA

-228 PEINSATVRGLT
+228 PELNSANIRSLT
-240 NKRLSPAN
+240 NKKLAPAN
-248 GNVITINVA
+248 GNTITINVA
-257 VGQQYVIIAYPATL
+257 AGQQYVIIAYPATL

-303 GSNGLMNY
+303 GENGLMDY

>member
-1 MAYTGI
+1 MAYTNS
-7 TPKIAVGSKSDIQ
+7 PKLALGAKEDIQ
-20 SSIESEKIGPGAVI
+20 TAITEETIGPGALV
-34 ITDNNEAA
+34 ITDNNEMA

-50 SFLKETIGEDIQVNG
+50 DFLKETVGEDIQVNG

-71 TDGKTISKDLTVA
+71 TDGKTISGDLTLA

-95 PASYTQPA
+95 PASYTQPSV
-103 ISLVNN
+103 SLVNN

-121 SVSVKLRANFTKN
+121 SVNIKLRANFTKN
-134 DAGNLTSIVI
+134 DAGDLTALEI
-144 KKGSEQVANGS
+144 KKGAEQVATGS
-155 STPLDYTSAEN
+155 SSPVDYSSTEAL
-166 IVVGDETVSFTATAS
+166 VVGDETVTFTATAT
-181 YAEGQIKNNNLG
+181 YGEGEIKNNNLG
-193 EPSPDGHITAGSKTS
+193 EPSPDGHITAGSKNS
-208 SAYSITGKRNL
+208 SGYSITGKRNA

-228 PEINSATVRGLT
+228 PELNSANIRSLT
-240 NKRLSPAN
+240 NKKLAPAN
-248 GNVITINVA
+248 GNTITINVA
-257 VGQQYVIIAYPATL
+257 AGQQYVIIAYPATL

-303 GSNGLMNY
+303 GENGLMDY

>member
-1 MAYTGI
+1 MAYTNS
-7 TPKIAVGSKSDIQ
+7 PKLALGAKEDIQ
-20 SSIESEKIGPGAVI
+20 TAITEETIGPGALV
-34 ITDNNEAA
+34 ITDNNEMA

-50 SFLKETIGEDIQVNG
+50 DFLKETVGEDIQVNG

-71 TDGKTISKDLTVA
+71 TDGKTISRDLTLA

-95 PASYTQPA
+95 PASYTQPSV
-103 ISLVNN
+103 SLVNN

-121 SVSVKLRANFTKN
+121 SVNIKLRANFTKN
-134 DAGNLTSIVI
+134 DAGDLTALEI
-144 KKGSEQVANGS
+144 KKGAEQVATGS
-155 STPLDYTSAEN
+155 SSPVDYSSTEAL
-166 IVVGDETVSFTATAS
+166 VVGDETVTFTATAT
-181 YAEGQIKNNNLG
+181 YGEGEIKNNNLG
-193 EPSPDGHITAGSKTS
+193 EPSPDGHITAGSKNS
-208 SAYSITGKRNL
+208 SGYSITGKRNA

-228 PEINSATVRGLT
+228 PELNSANIRSLT
-240 NKRLSPAN
+240 NKKLSPAN
-248 GNVITINVA
+248 GNTITINVA
-257 VGQQYVIIAYPATL
+257 AGQQYVIIAYPATL

-303 GSNGLMNY
+303 GENGLMDY